1 MAITEG
7 VRRLVRAGTRVDSQA
22 DRTEPPPAAVR
33 ADEVVEVAEATELAA
48 TEFEPAEPATP
59 PSPLEPGFADIEA
72 AVALVECGLANR
84 VVLTGF
90 ASWPGLLWQAYQL
103 AEAADVVII
112 PTVVHPGGRVDIA
125 VTRAPRVDG

>member
-7 VRRLVRAGTRVDSQA
+7 VRRLVRAGTRIESQGDRSEAHPAA
-22 DRTEPPPAAVR
+22 DRAPAPALAPVVAAILPEPIT
-33 ADEVVEVAEATELAA
+33 VEEMAELA
-48 TEFEPAEPATP
+48 
-59 PSPLEPGFADIEA
+59 SEPGMADIEA
-72 AVALVECGLANR
+72 AVAMVESGMATR
-84 VVLTGF
+84 VVLTNF

-125 VTRAPRVDG
+125 VTRTPRIDG